1 MPARALVWL
10 RRSCQRPLVL
20 LGAGGRAADGGELP
34 GQVHLLP
41 EGVKAAT
48 ACARP
53 FSPGCIF
60 TPLCSAARHEEAL
73 ELRERRLRRH
83 RPLREPP
90 RYRLPSGFAF
100 FSRWQRDGLLAG
112 EQPDQPHA
120 LRAAAPR
127 PGAAALEVHR
137 LPRGVRLGRLLYE
150 RDGALKEYLS
160 QQHSVRLRRELGQAG
175 GVSCAENGETL
186 VALRVF
192 NLQLPPTA
200 STS

>member
-1 MPARALVWL
+1 MVSCGDISTRLLPTVRRAVPGAARRRP
-10 RRSCQRPLVL
+10 RRSGAHTGSESAGSACCWFTLASRLASTSTIQPIVL
-20 LGAGGRAADGGELP
+20 SWPRA
-34 GQVHLLP
+34 
-41 EGVKAAT
+41 
-48 ACARP
+48 
-53 FSPGCIF
+53 
-60 TPLCSAARHEEAL
+60 AARHEE
-73 ELRERRLRRH
+73 EERLRQRRLRRH
-83 RPLREPP
+83 RPLRE
-90 RYRLPSGFAF
+90 
-100 FSRWQRDGLLAG
+100 
-112 EQPDQPHA
+112 QPHA

-160 QQHSVRLRRELGQAG
+160 QQHPVRLRRGLGQAG

-192 NLQLPPTA
+192 NLQLPTTA